1 MAVSVQV
8 IGERGIAIAPSATQI
23 AVKDCVRP
31 IAPKLDMI
39 VPSLTGIPQHR
50 SGRIFPHRLLLLLVL
65 SFPPFLSM
73 SYSLTSSS
81 FPAALLPFSSSSP
94 SPNHSKE
101 D

>member
-8 IGERGIAIAPSATQI
+8 IGERSIAIAPSATQI

-50 SGRIFPHRLLLLLVL
+50 SGRIFPHRLLLLLIL
-65 SFPPFLSM
+65 SFPPFL
-73 SYSLTSSS
+73 YI
-81 FPAALLPFSSSSP
+81 LLPHFFLFPCCSP
-94 SPNHSKE
+94 SLFLFLPFP
-101 D
+101 